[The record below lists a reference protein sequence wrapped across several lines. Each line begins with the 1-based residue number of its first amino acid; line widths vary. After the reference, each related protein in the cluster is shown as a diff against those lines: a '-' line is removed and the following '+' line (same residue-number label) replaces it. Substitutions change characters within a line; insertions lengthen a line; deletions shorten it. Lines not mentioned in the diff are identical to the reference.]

1 MCQLGNY
8 VLLRPVSEDTML
20 PCEILFK
27 VTLAIVFLKRV
38 LRVIV
43 NANFSFESPG
53 KFWKQCPGQGPSL
66 SLSPT

>member
-53 KFWKQCPGQGPSL
+53 KF
-66 SLSPT
+66 

>member
-27 VTLAIVFLKRV
+27 VTL
-38 LRVIV
+38 VIV
-43 NANFSFESPG
+43 KKGF
-53 KFWKQCPGQGPSL
+53 
-66 SLSPT
+66 